1 MDTDKEK
8 SVSELTDEEILQK
21 MLDVEAVPERTVLL
35 KRIGIP
41 VTMRGLTGKQ
51 VNSIRERCTTTTK
64 DKRGRTSRELDEEAF
79 FSGLI
84 TVATLKPNWGDPK
97 MLAKYRASGPEE
109 VVKRLLLAGEINQ
122 LGDLVLELSEYNT
135 ELEEVK
141 N

>member
-84 TVATLKPNWGDPK
+84 TVATLKPNWGDSK

>member
-51 VNSIRERCTTTTK
+51 VNSIRERCTTTTFK
-64 DKRGRTSRELDEEAF
+64 FVHLFPKCNSSLRV
-79 FSGLI
+79 I
-84 TVATLKPNWGDPK
+84 TCT
-97 MLAKYRASGPEE
+97 RH
-109 VVKRLLLAGEINQ
+109 Q
-122 LGDLVLELSEYNT
+122 H
-135 ELEEVK
+135 
-141 N
+141 